1 MEKYIRITDYGT
13 NKIKRFAYEL
23 ELCSTIID
31 IASNEGIKT
40 PSVKD
45 IVEDMYKSENIN
57 LRFKKSYKFN
67 KITSDTVE
75 LELIKD
81 IDYQIIA

>member
-1 MEKYIRITDYGT
+1 MEKYIRITDHGM

-23 ELCSTIID
+23 ELCSAIID
-31 IASNEGIKT
+31 IASNEGVKT

-45 IVEDMYKSENIN
+45 IVEDIYKSENIN

-67 KITSDTVE
+67 KITKDTVE

>member
-1 MEKYIRITDYGT
+1 M
-13 NKIKRFAYEL
+13 
-23 ELCSTIID
+23 CSAIID
-31 IASNEGIKT
+31 VVSSEGIKT

-57 LRFKKSYKFN
+57 LRFKKAYKFN
-67 KITSDTVE
+67 KITEDTVD
-75 LELIKD
+75 LELIED

>member
-1 MEKYIRITDYGT
+1 MEKYIRITDYGM

-23 ELCSTIID
+23 ELCSAIID
-31 IASNEGIKT
+31 TVSDEGVKT

-45 IVEDMYKSENIN
+45 IVEDMYKSKNIK
-57 LRFKKSYKFN
+57 LRFKKAYKFN
-67 KITSDTVE
+67 KITEDTID

>member
-1 MEKYIRITDYGT
+1 MEKYIRITDYGM
-13 NKIKRFAYEL
+13 NKIKRFTYEL
-23 ELCSTIID
+23 ELCSEIID
-31 IASNEGIKT
+31 VASNQGVKT

-45 IVEDMYKSENIN
+45 IVEDMYKSENIK
-57 LRFKKSYKFN
+57 LRFKKAYKFN
-67 KITSDTVE
+67 KITEDTVD

>member
-1 MEKYIRITDYGT
+1 MEKYIRITDRGM

-23 ELCSTIID
+23 ELCSAIID
-31 IASNEGIKT
+31 VASNEGVNT

-45 IVEDMYKSENIN
+45 IVEDMYKAENIN

-67 KITSDTVE
+67 KITKDAVE

-81 IDYQIIA
+81 IDYQVII